1 MGDIVNSVADLFG
14 LGPASKQASATEQAA
29 SQAAAAAKYATDVQQ
44 QMFNKQIELQTPWRE
59 AGVNALTQMQGGAYG
74 LPGAFTGKV
83 DLTQDPGYAFRLS
96 EGMKGLER
104 SAAARGGLMGG
115 AQMKAMEKYGQGM
128 ASQEYQNAYQ
138 RALDAYN
145 SQMNLSNVGYNRLA
159 SMAGLGQTSSNQ
171 LSSAAGQYGSNIGNI
186 AMTNAANQGNAMLAL
201 GNIRASQYGTAG
213 QGLNEALN
221 LNWDKI
227 GNYFGNPM
235 TALKYGTDIGSEQT
249 RMLAEQEAGLP

>member
-1 MGDIVNSVADLFG
+1 MGSIISSVADLFG

-29 SQAAAAAKYATDVQQ
+29 STAAGASRYATDVQQ
-44 QMFNKQIELQTPWRE
+44 QMFNKQIELQEPWRQ
-59 AGVNALTQMQGGAYG
+59 AGMNALAQMQGGAYG

-104 SAAARGGLMGG
+104 SAAARGGLLGG

-201 GNIRASQYGTAG
+201 GNIGASQYGTAG
-213 QGLNEALN
+213 RALN
-221 LNWDKI
+221 QVLNTDWSKI
-227 GNYFGNPM
+227 GNYFGNPL